1 MKVLVTGAS
10 GGIGKAVC
18 ELFLGKGH
26 SVFGMDIRPSSIEH
40 PEYTHITADIA
51 DKFALPVIENV
62 EILINCAGVQA
73 SDDDIDVNLKGT
85 INVTEKYAF
94 QKAIRSVL
102 TIASASAHTGAEFP
116 AYSAS
121 KGGLLAYTR
130 NVAIRLAEFGATCNS
145 ISPGGVKTELNKP
158 VMEDQKLW
166 NQIMDVTPL
175 KKWAEPEEIAQWCYF
190 LTVINRSCTGEDILI
205 DNGETHLN
213 ATFVWPK
220 SGMVINET
228 PDDLGLKDNSF

>member
-1 MKVLVTGAS
+1 MKVLVTGSS

-18 ELFLGKGH
+18 QLFLEKGH
-26 SVFGMDIRPSSIEH
+26 SVFGMDVRPSSIEH
-40 PEYTHITADIA
+40 QNYTHVVADIS
-51 DKFALPVIENV
+51 DKLSLPIIENV
-62 EILINCAGVQA
+62 EVLINGAGVQA

-94 QKAIRSVL
+94 QKAIKSVL
-102 TIASASAHTGAEFP
+102 IIASASAHTGAEFP

-130 NVAIRLAEFGATCNS
+130 NAAIRLATYGATCNS
-145 ISPGGVKTELNKP
+145 LSPGGVKTELNAP
-158 VMEDQKLW
+158 VMEDPKLW
-166 NQIMDVTPL
+166 KQIMDVTPL

-190 LTVINRSCTGEDILI
+190 LTAINKSCTGEDILI

-213 ATFVWPK
+213 ATFVWP
-220 SGMVINET
+220 
-228 PDDLGLKDNSF
+228 